1 MVQIPSSHPL
11 SQLFRHLVGRRFCR
25 DAGVRDAEACSYVS
39 EVLIR
44 FTHIENLYR
53 IRNARGRRLEDVAE
67 MLLESNPLL
76 DGRSFDRERE
86 VRRHIGDYTLFFAGI
101 FPERLEHL
109 PRLKRLS
116 LDVFVDYI
124 RAGKESYGIVS
135 AFNLF
140 EYRREASL
148 FRRLADG
155 FEQCVYGLNL
165 VKRDLETLQRTH
177 YCLWQEALD

>member
-1 MVQIPSSHPL
+1 MRIPSSHPL
-11 SQLFRHLVGRRFCR
+11 SQLFRHLVGRRFFR

-44 FTHIENLYR
+44 FTHIENLYK

-86 VRRHIGDYTLFFAGI
+86 VRRHVGDYTLFFAGI

-140 EYRREASL
+140 EYRREAPL

-165 VKRDLETLQRTH
+165 VKGDLETLQRRH
-177 YCLWQEALD
+177 YRLWQQALD

>member
-44 FTHIENLYR
+44 FTHIENLYK

-86 VRRHIGDYTLFFAGI
+86 VRRHVGDYTLFFAGI

-177 YCLWQEALD
+177 YRLWQEALD

>member
-1 MVQIPSSHPL
+1 MRIPSSHPL
-11 SQLFRHLVGRRFCR
+11 TQLFRHLVQRRFCG
-25 DAGVRDAEACSYVS
+25 DAGVNDAEACRYVS

-44 FTHIENLYR
+44 FTHIENLYK
-53 IRNARGRRLEDVAE
+53 IRNARGRMLEDVGE

-76 DGRSFDRERE
+76 EGRSFDRERE

-101 FPERLEHL
+101 FPERLQNL
-109 PRLKRLS
+109 PRLRRLS

-124 RAGKESYGIVS
+124 KAGKESYRIVS
-135 AFNLF
+135 AFNVF
-140 EYRREASL
+140 EYRQEASL

-165 VKRDLETLQRTH
+165 VKSDLEYQQRSH
-177 YCLWQEALD
+177 YRHWQEALD

>member
-1 MVQIPSSHPL
+1 MRIPSSHPL
-11 SQLFRHLVGRRFCR
+11 SQLFRHLVGRRFSR

-44 FTHIENLYR
+44 FTHIENLYK

-86 VRRHIGDYTLFFAGI
+86 LRRHVGDYTLFFAGI

-165 VKRDLETLQRTH
+165 VKRDLETLQRRH
-177 YCLWQEALD
+177 YGLWQQALD